1 MLMYTHTHSQT
12 YIKRGVGPD
21 RLNGGGARASS
32 DDRFWGINPNVSL
45 ALERAWRWFKGQQL
59 WPAWLACDQRR
70 LALTL
75 SLAAWASNRRE
86 RARVLMKQC
95 VYHPIKTPAFHLSAA
110 ADATT
115 AAATDAAA
123 ADVAATAY
131 NML

>member
-1 MLMYTHTHSQT
+1 MDH
-12 YIKRGVGPD
+12 
-21 RLNGGGARASS
+21 LNGGARASS

-45 ALERAWRWFKGQQL
+45 ALARAWRWFKGQQL

-75 SLAAWASNRRE
+75 SLAAWASSRRE
-86 RARVLMKQC
+86 RARVLMKLC

-110 ADATT
+110 DATT
-115 AAATDAAA
+115 ATAAA